1 MPKVY
6 CQELFLKGSP
16 GTWRIMSAIEL
27 YLAILLCLHT
37 SDVAVE
43 LSSRHERC

>member
-16 GTWRIMSAIEL
+16 NTWRILYDVEL
-27 YLAILLCLHT
+27 YLAMLLCLHT

-43 LSSRHERC
+43 LSPRHERC